1 MKSSESRGG
10 AGSAQRRFEA
20 ELAAASKSDAT
31 VLFAGE
37 GGTGKT
43 RAARLLHELGARG
56 RGPFVLSHLSSLSPT
71 LIESELFGHD
81 AGAFTGAARARPG
94 AFRRAH
100 LGTIVLDD
108 VDLLPGPLQVKLLR
122 VLQERVVEPVG
133 SDLPVP
139 VDVRVVATT
148 NADLPR
154 LVRAGR
160 FREDLWFRI
169 AVVVVQVPPL
179 RARLD
184 ELPELVRA
192 CLATR
197 ATRIGVAARRIEADA
212 VERLAR
218 HAWPGNVRELENA
231 LERVCALG
239 VPGSKVEPAEF
250 DFLSEGLQGEERR
263 IAKLAIA
270 AGVSSSDLE
279 LAMIEEALEQQRG
292 NVSAAARSVGL
303 TRRAFEYRLERAS
316 GEGEGGGGRDDEAR
330 TEES

>member
-1 MKSSESRGG
+1 MKSPESRGG
-10 AGSAQRRFEA
+10 AGGAQRRFEA
-20 ELAAASKSDAT
+20 ELAAAAKSDAT
-31 VLFAGE
+31 VLLVGE

-56 RGPFVLSHLSSLSPT
+56 RAPLVLTHLSSLSPT
-71 LIESELFGHD
+71 LIESELFGHE
-81 AGAFTGAARARPG
+81 AGAFTGAARSRPG
-94 AFRRAH
+94 AFRRANC
-100 LGTIVLDD
+100 GTIVLDD
-108 VDLLPGPLQVKLLR
+108 VDLLPAPLQVKLLR

-133 SDLPVP
+133 ADVPVP
-139 VDVRVVATT
+139 IDVRVVATT

-154 LVRAGR
+154 LVQAGR

-197 ATRIGVAARRIEADA
+197 AARIGVAARRVEGEAL
-212 VERLAR
+212 ERLAR
-218 HAWPGNVRELENA
+218 HPWPGNVRELENA

-239 VPGSKVEPAEF
+239 TPGTAVAPQEF
-250 DFLSEGLQGEERR
+250 DFLGEGLQGEERR

-279 LAMIEEALEQQRG
+279 LAMIQEALEQQRG

-303 TRRAFEYRLERAS
+303 TRRAFEYRLERANGDGA
-316 GEGEGGGGRDDEAR
+316 GERVDPARPEEEA
-330 TEES
+330 